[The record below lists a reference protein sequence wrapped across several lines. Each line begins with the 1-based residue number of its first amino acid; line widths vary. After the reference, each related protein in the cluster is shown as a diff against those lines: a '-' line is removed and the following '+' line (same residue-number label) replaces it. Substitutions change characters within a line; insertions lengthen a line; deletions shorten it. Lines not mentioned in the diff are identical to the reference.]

1 MCTNEVNERYVMSDV
16 TVTVRMTK
24 SLRDRLE
31 ALSEVTRRS
40 KSFLSM
46 EAIQNYV
53 ETEEEIVLG
62 IKRGLTDIEAG
73 RTVPHEEAMR
83 RIRSTIEMSG
93 QKKIAS

>member
-1 MCTNEVNERYVMSDV
+1 MSEV

-24 SLRDRLE
+24 NLRDRLE
-31 ALSEVTRRS
+31 ALSTVMRRS

-46 EAIQNYV
+46 EAIQHYV

-62 IKRGLTDIEAG
+62 IQRGVEDIAAG

-83 RIRSTIEMSG
+83 RIRSTIDAAP

>member
-1 MCTNEVNERYVMSDV
+1 MSEV

-24 SLRDRLE
+24 NLRDRLE

-46 EAIQNYV
+46 EAIQHYV

-62 IKRGLTDIEAG
+62 IKRGLADIEAG
-73 RTVPHEEAMR
+73 RTVPHEEAMS
-83 RIRSTIEMSG
+83 RIRSTIDATA
-93 QKKIAS
+93 QKKIGS

>member
-1 MCTNEVNERYVMSDV
+1 MSDV

-24 SLRDRLE
+24 TLRDRLE
-31 ALSEVTRRS
+31 ALSAVTRRS

-46 EAIQNYV
+46 EAIKHYV
-53 ETEEEIVLG
+53 EIEEEIVLG

-83 RIRSTIEMSG
+83 RIRSTIDAAANT
-93 QKKIAS
+93 KIAS

>member
-1 MCTNEVNERYVMSDV
+1 MSDV

-24 SLRDRLE
+24 TLRDRLE
-31 ALSEVTRRS
+31 ALSAATRRS

-46 EAIQNYV
+46 EAIKHYV
-53 ETEEEIVLG
+53 EIEEEIVLG

-83 RIRSTIEMSG
+83 RIRSTIDAAA
-93 QKKIAS
+93 QKKVAS